1 VSPPSAEASAVSTPA
16 PQWAGGRTPS
26 LPDAFRSVAIPAG
39 AQLWRKIGAFAGPGF
54 LVAVGYI
61 DPGNWATDIAGG
73 SKYGYAL
80 LPAIA
85 VSNLL
90 AIFLQALALRL
101 GIATG
106 RDLAQLCRE
115 RFNRPAA
122 YSLWV
127 ACEFAIIATDLAEV
141 IGSAIGPAIRL
152 GNRRGRAHAHVDFLR
167 AALGSAAVAEPT
179 IDLVNSFN
187 ILAQAAGLGQT
198 FNPFASETNFLI
210 GAFVFEDVGVT
221 AYHGAARYIQ
231 DKDYL
236 DAAAGILAVEA
247 YHASNIRTV
256 MYERG
261 LTIPAQLISN
271 LRNTL
276 GGAGTDQGIVLNGK
290 ANIIPANKNGIAFER
305 TPEEVLNI
313 VYAGGAP
320 NDFGFFPNRVN
331 GAIR

>member
-1 VSPPSAEASAVSTPA
+1 MSEISKPADPPTPPTRRQLVLKASLATIGAIGVSGLTAVVSSPA
-16 PQWAGGRTPS
+16 RADGRWKWHDDDDHMTEEQRK
-26 LPDAFRSVAIPAG
+26 LTDVAI
-39 AQLWRKIGAFAGPGF
+39 LNFA
-54 LVAVGYI
+54 LNLEYLEAEYYLRAVTGQ
-61 DPGNWATDIAGG
+61 G
-73 SKYGYAL
+73 
-80 LPAIA
+80 
-85 VSNLL
+85 L
-90 AIFLQALALRL
+90 AASEV
-101 GIATG
+101 TG
-106 RDLAQLCRE
+106 RGRQGMVSGGNMVPFQTTSVQQYAE
-115 RFNRPAA
+115 
-122 YSLWV
+122 
-127 ACEFAIIATDLAEV
+127 EIARDE
-141 IGSAIGPAIRL
+141 
-152 GNRRGRAHAHVDFLR
+152 HAHVDFLR
-167 AALGSAAVAEPT
+167 AALGKAAVAEPT

-210 GAFVFEDVGVT
+210 GAYVFEDVGVT
-221 AYHGAARYIQ
+221 AYHGAARYIH

-261 LTIPAQLISN
+261 LTAPAQKISD
-271 LRNTL
+271 LRNAL

-290 ANIIPANKNGIAFER
+290 ANIIPADNNGIAFER

-320 NDFGFFPNRVN
+320 NDFGFFPHRVN